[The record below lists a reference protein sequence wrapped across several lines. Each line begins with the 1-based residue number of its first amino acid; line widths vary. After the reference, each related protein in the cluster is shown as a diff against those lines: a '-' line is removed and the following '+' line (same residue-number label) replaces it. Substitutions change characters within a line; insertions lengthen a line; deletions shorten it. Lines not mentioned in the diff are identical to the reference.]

1 MTNDMLE
8 FFVIAL
14 SLLVYLMMIAVA
26 VKILVDRYIYS
37 SNSESSPTAQA
48 VLLTAGSPDPP
59 VPPLRPSQPL
69 IAGGVPDP
77 DSADE
82 FHDIIQPMDIS
93 QERIAELEIKLE
105 QAD

>member
-1 MTNDMLE
+1 
-8 FFVIAL
+8 
-14 SLLVYLMMIAVA
+14 MMIAVA